1 MRHPK
6 TGLLVMG
13 AALALLSCNKPP
25 APKPTRVMIVVMDQM
40 RPEYVDLFDMTNVRA
55 LMNGGVSYPNAY
67 LGHMASE
74 TVISHA
80 VMTSGQYP
88 KNLGWSDEVYR
99 DADNVL
105 GQGANAYHVSGS
117 MSRAQFNSLIQKR
130 GYPMLSDYLH
140 QKFPGTKF
148 IAVAQKGYA
157 VYSAAGPSADIIV
170 TFSGRNFDCNAAGS
184 NNWRGPTGLNVPT
197 YLSEPQCGRFYINSA
212 RSMDYGT
219 RTTPPAW
226 MYPED
231 GDRFFPGNDPAHLG
245 GDNWVADAAMEM
257 MEREEWSG
265 MLVSLGGI
273 DKVGHMWGG
282 ITDTQTYA
290 PGSNDEMAHL
300 RFIAKNADAQ
310 LGRMVEKMRAL
321 GQLDQTLIVIT
332 ADHGG
337 LPATKFHGVN
347 EAGRSDFNWYYG
359 QDADETYKSAS
370 PALSPLL
377 ATDNVAFSYQDSA
390 IRTWLTDAS
399 MTKKQQAA
407 RIMRSMPDVIA
418 TWYLDGDHYVLDSA
432 STATPMTA
440 SEQQWFDAHA
450 REIVDTMAAP
460 WGPDVVGLLA
470 DETSYG
476 VAGDHGGA
484 QKTVQ
489 KIPMV
494 LAGPGLA
501 RGAQP
506 SDEFRCV
513 DITPTALKLMG
524 IEPTFRVDGKAQP
537 VPLAQ

>member
-1 MRHPK
+1 
-6 TGLLVMG
+6 
-13 AALALLSCNKPP
+13 
-25 APKPTRVMIVVMDQM
+25 
-40 RPEYVDLFDMTNVRA
+40 
-55 LMNGGVSYPNAY
+55 
-67 LGHMASE
+67 MASE

-105 GQGANAYHVSGS
+105 GQGAGAYHVSGS
-117 MSRAQFNSLIQKR
+117 MSREQFNSLIQKR
-130 GYPMLSDYLH
+130 GYPLLADYLH

-148 IAVAQKGYA
+148 IAVAEKGYA

-170 TFSGRNFDCNAAGS
+170 TFSGRNFDCNAAGT

-197 YLSEPQCGRFYINSA
+197 YLSEPRCGRFYINSA
-212 RSMDYGT
+212 RSLDYGT
-219 RTTPPAW
+219 RTTAPAW

-245 GDNWVADAAMEM
+245 GDTWVADAAMEM
-257 MEREEWSG
+257 MEREDWSG
-265 MLVSLGGI
+265 MLISFGAI
-273 DKVGHMWGG
+273 DKAGHMWGG

-290 PGSNDEMAHL
+290 PGSNEEMSHL
-300 RFIAKNADAQ
+300 RFLAKNADVQ
-310 LGRMVEKMRAL
+310 LGRMVEKLRAL
-321 GQLDQTLIVIT
+321 GQLEQTLIIIT

-347 EAGRSDFNWYYG
+347 EAGRSDLNWYYG

-370 PALSPLL
+370 PVLAPLL
-377 ATDNVAFSYQDSA
+377 ATNNVAFSYQDSA
-390 IRTWLTDAS
+390 IRTWLVDAS
-399 MTKKQQAA
+399 VTKKQEAA
-407 RIMRSMPDVIA
+407 LIMRSMPDVIA
-418 TWYLDGDHYVLDSA
+418 TWYLEGDHYVLDSA
-432 STATPMTA
+432 STATPMTE
-440 SEQQWFDAHA
+440 SERQWFDAHA

-506 SDEFRCV
+506 ADEFRCV

-524 IEPTFRVDGKAQP
+524 IEPSFHLDGRAQP
-537 VPLAQ
+537 VPLER